1 MFVAEWFLLT
11 LNCSACHGSVIS
23 ASFYLCFLDCCGVFG
38 CFSLLCSCVSSP
50 AWLSPSHLSNQP
62 SSLHSPHL
70 CFCTSSLVS
79 LVCIYI
85 QSLVQ
90 SLSSYLLCF
99 PALLLLLLLYGN
111 LLNPLIFLSAI
122 SVPVW
127 HLLCFHEAFWR
138 ILLEL
143 YGKTSNLQESLYAC
157 LR

>member
-1 MFVAEWFLLT
+1 MFLLT
-11 LNCSACHGSVIS
+11 PNCSACHGSVIS
-23 ASFYLCFLDCCGVFG
+23 ASFHLCFLDCCGVFG

-50 AWLSPSHLSNQP
+50 AWSSPSHLSNQP
-62 SSLHSPHL
+62 SSLHSPPL

-79 LVCIYI
+79 LVSIYI

-90 SLSSYLLCF
+90 SLSSCLLCF

-111 LLNPLIFLSAI
+111 LLHPLIFLSAI
-122 SVPVW
+122 SAPVW